1 MYKAIN
7 KIPAGMFLVPMI
19 VSMLL
24 ISFFPNM
31 YSAVGGTMAE
41 LFDHGTGVII
51 GLLVFA
57 AGTTIEIK
65 SLVPLLKRHLP
76 MILFKTL
83 WSALLLVIFFK
94 VFGMEGFLGINILAF
109 GCVIFSLNPAVA
121 FAIHSEYG
129 DKNFGGVYG
138 LYGIMG
144 MQFAPMIVLSLLT
157 SGGDLKAIEW
167 MPIISVFLPL
177 ILGLILGNLDPAFGE
192 FFSPLMGKLLPFLG
206 WNLGTDMNLF
216 SAIDSGAAGIIMSI
230 LFMVLM
236 LPLILMDKYVFKKN
250 NGVDG
255 AAIWNVAGM
264 SIGNPAAIAMAFPL
278 LFGNQVESAMAIVA
292 MACIITSILS
302 PLIAQKLSQQN

>member
-1 MYKAIN
+1 MFKAIN

-31 YSAVGGTMAE
+31 YSAVGGTLAE

-65 SLVPLLKRHLP
+65 NLVPLLKRHLP

-83 WSALLLVIFFK
+83 WSALLLVLFYFI
-94 VFGMEGFLGINILAF
+94 FGMDGFFGINILAF
-109 GCVIFSLNPAVA
+109 ACVIFSLNPAVA

-129 DKNFGGVYG
+129 DQKFGGVYG

-144 MQFAPMIVLSLLT
+144 MQFAPMIILSLLT
-157 SGGDLKAIEW
+157 SGGDLGAIEW
-167 MPIISVFLPL
+167 MPIVSVFLPL
-177 ILGLILGNLDPAFGE
+177 ILGLILGNLDPAFGK
-192 FFSPLMGKLLPFLG
+192 FFTPLMGTLLPFLG
-206 WNLGTDMNLF
+206 WNLGTDMNIF
-216 SAIDSGAAGIIMSI
+216 SAIGSGASGLIMSV
-230 LFMVLM
+230 LFLVLM

-255 AAIWNVAGM
+255 AAIYNVAGM
-264 SIGNPAAIAMAFPL
+264 SIGNPAAIAAAFPL
-278 LFGNQVESAMAIVA
+278 LFKSQETSAMAIVA
-292 MACIITSILS
+292 MACIITSIVS
-302 PLIAQKLSQQN
+302 PLVAQKLSKTK

>member
-1 MYKAIN
+1 MFKAIN

-31 YSAVGGTMAE
+31 YSAVGGTLAE

-65 SLVPLLKRHLP
+65 NLVPLLKRHLP

-83 WSALLLVIFFK
+83 WSALLLVLFYFI
-94 VFGMEGFLGINILAF
+94 FGMDGFFGINILAF
-109 GCVIFSLNPAVA
+109 ACVIFSLNPAVA

-129 DKNFGGVYG
+129 DQKFGGVYG

-144 MQFAPMIVLSLLT
+144 MQFAPMIILSLLT
-157 SGGDLKAIEW
+157 SGGDLGAIEW
-167 MPIISVFLPL
+167 MPIVSVFLPL
-177 ILGLILGNLDPAFGE
+177 ILGLILGNLDPAFGK
-192 FFSPLMGKLLPFLG
+192 FFTPLMGTLLPFLG
-206 WNLGTDMNLF
+206 WNLGTDMNIF
-216 SAIDSGAAGIIMSI
+216 SAIGSGASGLIMSI
-230 LFMVLM
+230 LFLVLM
-236 LPLILMDKYVFKKN
+236 LPLLLMDKYVFKKN

-255 AAIWNVAGM
+255 AAIYNVAGM
-264 SIGNPAAIAMAFPL
+264 SIGNPAAIAAAFPL
-278 LFGNQVESAMAIVA
+278 LFKSQETSAMAIVA
-292 MACIITSILS
+292 MACIITSIVS
-302 PLIAQKLSQQN
+302 PIVAQKLSKGK